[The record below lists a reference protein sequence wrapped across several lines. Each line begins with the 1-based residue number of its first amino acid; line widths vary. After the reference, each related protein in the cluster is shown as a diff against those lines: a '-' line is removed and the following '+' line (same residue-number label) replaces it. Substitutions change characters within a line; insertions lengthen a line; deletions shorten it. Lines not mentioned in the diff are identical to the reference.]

1 MYIVPEVS
9 TTNRKDQAM
18 ARKFFMMA
26 MAAALAVVFTACSS
40 IMPGTTVH
48 GMKLSDSDVTTVPV
62 HLNGEI
68 WGIYLFGLLPLMAGS
83 STSPGSSTVFKDT
96 VRVDNAVSMLTK
108 RAKEM
113 DANRVNDLTTYRS
126 SMWFFIFSY
135 KAVQVS
141 GNALK

>member
-1 MYIVPEVS
+1 
-9 TTNRKDQAM
+9 M

-40 IMPGTTVH
+40 ITPGTTVH

>member
-1 MYIVPEVS
+1 MTRKIF
-9 TTNRKDQAM
+9 TTVM
-18 ARKFFMMA
+18 S
-26 MAAALAVVFTACSS
+26 AALAVVFTACSS
-40 IMPGTTVH
+40 IMPGTTVQ
-48 GMKLSDSDVTTVPV
+48 GKQLSDSDVTTVPV

-113 DANRVNDLTTYRS
+113 DANRVNDLATYRS
-126 SMWFFIFSY
+126 SMWFIVFSY
-135 KAVQVS
+135 KSVQVS

>member
-1 MYIVPEVS
+1 
-9 TTNRKDQAM
+9 M

-26 MAAALAVVFTACSS
+26 MAAALAVVLTACSS
-40 IMPGTTVH
+40 IMHGTTVH

-126 SMWFFIFSY
+126 SMWFFLFSY

>member
-1 MYIVPEVS
+1 
-9 TTNRKDQAM
+9 M
-18 ARKFFMMA
+18 ARKFFMAA
-26 MAAALAVVFTACSS
+26 MAATLAVVFTACSS
-40 IMPGTTVH
+40 IMTGTTVH

-83 STSPGSSTVFKDT
+83 STSPGATTMFKDT
-96 VRVDNAVSMLTK
+96 VRIDNAVSMLTK

-113 DANRVNDLTTYRS
+113 DANRVNDLSTTRS
-126 SMWFFIFSY
+126 SMWFFLFSY
-135 KAVQVS
+135 KAVQIS

>member
-1 MYIVPEVS
+1 M
-9 TTNRKDQAM
+9 T
-18 ARKFFMMA
+18 
-26 MAAALAVVFTACSS
+26 
-40 IMPGTTVH
+40 GTTVH

-83 STSPGSSTVFKDT
+83 STSPGATTMFKDT
-96 VRVDNAVSMLTK
+96 VRIDNAVSMLTK

-113 DANRVNDLTTYRS
+113 DANRVNDLSTTRS
-126 SMWFFIFSY
+126 SMWLFLFSY